1 MRTTAVA
8 AAISIALLGV
18 SMAQNAHALIR
29 KATNI
34 PESPLGPALRSLAKD
49 RKLHVLFRSELVRDL
64 RTAGAVGE
72 LTTDEALNQLLSG
85 TSLTFQY
92 LDEKTITVVPMATSY
107 NDGRGELLRVA
118 QADDTSVD
126 TASREPSQNISEVL
140 VSARKPFTEGNMDIR
155 RTQDDAQPY
164 QIIGRAEIEKS
175 GAADVEGLLK
185 KSLPMNTVAG
195 THDQQPINASGDISQ
210 VNLRGIGTNQTLILI
225 NGRRTANIVSF
236 GETLQPDIKAIPIG
250 AVERIEV
257 LPVSSSAI
265 YGGSAIGGVVNVV
278 LKRDY
283 EGGEVSLKYRSP
295 FDVDAPVRTVNASYG
310 LSLEEG
316 RTHFMVGAR
325 YSDAEAPLS
334 RDRSDYMNRGR
345 ERILRN
351 NPSLLLLPS
360 APYIGG
366 TTGNI
371 GSVNGQ
377 DLVLKAPYGGG
388 SLGSNITYVPVGTSA
403 ATSPLDLGAG
413 LRANASSYN
422 FAQPNSTG
430 SDAGYG
436 LNSSIHGVPEIKSLI
451 ASARRQMSDN
461 VNLFSEFYHS
471 EYLASAP
478 RVPYSSSRTIVSRL
492 SPINPFQQDVRI
504 TLPGAAA
511 DEAQMEVR
519 NRTTRVTAGVL
530 VDLPYDWQVE
540 SDYTWTE
547 NQSRFRHVHYIRTLA
562 PAFNSGALN
571 PFVDLLANP
580 VDLTSYQARYGGD
593 FPSQLENIALRAAGP
608 IGRLPAGSPTL
619 ALGLEYRKESMKSGR
634 YFWDYAVYTA
644 NNLNWNYLPK
654 SQQVASAYAELK
666 VPLVSAANSVPL
678 VRELDLQLSGRSE
691 HFKVATGTSYIAS
704 ADEPVTKGEVTYS
717 STNPTIGLRYR
728 PVDQLM
734 LRASYATGF
743 LPPDY
748 IQFLEPQL
756 GGGCTAGPTCTVN
769 VIDPQRGNEVVAVN
783 FLDGGN
789 PNIKPQSS
797 TSWGV
802 GLVWTPTFIEG
813 LRANLEWYRLALE
826 DVAVTPTAQQIVNL
840 EREFPGRVRRDSTG
854 QISLVDFSLINANQL
869 RTEGFDL
876 SLDYQF
882 AVERLG
888 TFQISALATV
898 IRYFDRQA
906 ADAIDSPLENIVD
919 QVANGGP
926 LKHKGNLGLSW
937 ARGAWK
943 LDWLMTYF
951 GSYDQFDNGGL
962 TAYVVAQGSEKIP
975 SQTYHDAVMEYR
987 WDERGGALGA
997 LQSGLTV
1004 QFGINNVFDKTP
1016 PIDVYQSVNGYGSPF
1031 GDWRLREYWVALSK
1045 RF

>member
-1 MRTTAVA
+1 MFRTLRIATALFIGTAACSMITPLHA
-8 AAISIALLGV
+8 AATQRITIPAGELNSALEALVEQTGIQLLYDLKLVEGLRTPGVTDAPSAQAAVTALLKG
-18 SMAQNAHALIR
+18 
-29 KATNI
+29 T
-34 PESPLGPALRSLAKD
+34 
-49 RKLHVLFRSELVRDL
+49 
-64 RTAGAVGE
+64 E
-72 LTTDEALNQLLSG
+72 LTTRTDASG
-85 TSLTFQY
+85 AILISRPSAHSADVEQV
-92 LDEKTITVVPMATSY
+92 TVM
-107 NDGRGELLRVA
+107 GKR
-118 QADDTSVD
+118 
-126 TASREPSQNISEVL
+126 
-140 VSARKPFTEGNMDIR
+140 PFTEGNMDIR

-278 LKRDY
+278 LKQNY

-316 RTHFMVGAR
+316 RTHLMVGAR

-334 RDRSDYMNRGR
+334 RDRRDYMNRGR
-345 ERILRN
+345 ELILRN
-351 NPSLLLLPS
+351 NPDLLLLPS

-377 DLVLKAPYGGG
+377 DLVLKVPYGGG
-388 SLGSNITYVPVGTSA
+388 SLGSNITFVPLGTSA
-403 ATSPLDLGAG
+403 ATSPLELGAG
-413 LRANASSYN
+413 LRANAGSYN
-422 FAQPNSTG
+422 FMQPDSAG

-436 LNSSIHGVPEIKSLI
+436 LNSSIHGVPEIKSVI

-461 VNLFSEFYHS
+461 VTLFSEFYNS
-471 EYLASAP
+471 AYVASAA
-478 RVPYSSSRTIVSRL
+478 RVPYSSSRTVISRS
-492 SPINPFQQDVRI
+492 SPVNPFDQDVRI
-504 TLPGAAA
+504 TLPAAAA
-511 DEAQMEVR
+511 DEEQMEVR
-519 NRTTRVTAGVL
+519 NETTRLTAGVL
-530 VDLPYDWQVE
+530 VDLPHDWQLE

-547 NQSRFRHVHYIRTLA
+547 NESRFRHVHYIRTLA
-562 PAFNSGALN
+562 PAANSGALN
-571 PFVDLLANP
+571 PFVDLLAHP
-580 VDLTSYQARYGGD
+580 TDLTPYQARYGGD

-608 IGRLPAGSPTL
+608 LGRLPAGSPTL
-619 ALGLEYRKESMKSGR
+619 ALGLEHRKESMKHGN

-654 SQQVASAYAELK
+654 SQRVASAYAELK

-678 VRELDLQLSGRSE
+678 VRELDVQLSGRSE

-704 ADEPVTKGEVTYS
+704 PDEPVTKGEVTYS

-756 GGGCTAGPTCTVN
+756 GGGCTGGPACTVN
-769 VIDPQRGNEVVAVN
+769 VIDPLRGNEVVGVN
-783 FLDGGN
+783 FLAGGN

-802 GLVWTPTFIEG
+802 GLVWTPTFIDG

-840 EREFPGRVRRDSTG
+840 EREFPGRVRRDSVMPGDPYGVG
-854 QISLVDFSLINANQL
+854 QINLVDYSLINANQL

-876 SLDYQF
+876 SLDYRF
-882 AVERLG
+882 ALERIG
-888 TFQISALATV
+888 TFQISVLATV

-906 ADAIDSPLENIVD
+906 ADDIDSPLENIVG

-937 ARGAWK
+937 ARGSWK
-943 LDWLMTYF
+943 VDWLMSYF

-975 SQTYHDAVMEYR
+975 SQTYHDAVVEYS

-997 LQSGLTV
+997 LQSGLTL
-1004 QFGINNVFDKTP
+1004 QFGINNVFDKQP
-1016 PIDVYQSVNGYGSPF
+1016 PLDVYQNLNGYGSPF